1 MDEPARATLADVARA
16 AEVHASTASRALN
29 PATRHM
35 VTPAV
40 AERVSAAAARLGYR
54 PNAPAAALRTG
65 RSRIVAVL
73 VPDLLNPVFPPILR
87 AIEHRLAEAGY
98 VTLVADTASDPERER
113 LLVERMAAQRIDG
126 LVLASA
132 ARGAPAVSLCAA
144 LGIPAVLVNRRQP
157 AGTARSIS
165 AVAND
170 DAAGMRLAVAHLA
183 ALGHRRIAHLA
194 GPVGTSTAADRRNGF
209 RVAMRAARLD
219 PGAAPLAAAAAYDR
233 AAGREAARRLLAAV
247 PRPTAIAC
255 ANDLLAL
262 GAYDALEAE
271 GLSVPGDVSVTGFND
286 MPFVD
291 RIAPPLTTV
300 RIQHAAMG
308 TEAAELLLGEMREPG
323 RARREIRLQPTLI
336 VRDSAAPPACSP
348 SDKAAG

>member
-1 MDEPARATLADVARA
+1 MDDPARATLADVARE
-16 AEVHASTASRALN
+16 AEVHPSTVSRALN

-35 VTPAV
+35 VTDAV
-40 AERVSAAAARLGYR
+40 AERVAAAAKRLGYR

-87 AIEHRLAEAGY
+87 AIEGRLAEAGY
-98 VTLVADTASDPERER
+98 VTLIGDTRADDERER

-132 ARGAPAVSLCAA
+132 ARGAPAVALCAR

-157 AGTARSIS
+157 AGAVPAIS
-165 AVAND
+165 AVSND
-170 DAAGMRLAVAHLA
+170 DVAGIGLAVAHLA

-194 GPVGTSTAADRRNGF
+194 GPVGTSTGADRRRGF
-209 RVAMRAARLD
+209 RAAMRAAGLD
-219 PGAAPLAAAAAYDR
+219 PAAVPVVAAAAYAR
-233 AAGREAARRLLAAV
+233 EAGREAAARLLEAV

-262 GAYDALEAE
+262 GAFDGLEAA
-271 GLSVPGDVSVTGFND
+271 GLRVPRDVSVTGFND

-291 RIAPPLTTV
+291 RVAPPLTTV

-308 TEAAELLLGEMREPG
+308 MEAAELLLGEMREPG
-323 RARREIRLQPTLI
+323 CARREVRLRPLLVARAST
-336 VRDSAAPPACSP
+336 APP
-348 SDKAAG
+348 D